1 MPAIPLL
8 HVDDDLLVVDKPAGM
23 LVVPA
28 PGRSGPTVVDAL
40 SRQLGQRVFAVH
52 RLDEDTTGALVV
64 ALTDA
69 ARAGLETQFAE
80 HLVERLYLALVRGAP
95 TPAAGR
101 IRSQL
106 RAEGDLVRVVTHGG
120 QNAIT
125 HYETLERRGRYT
137 LLCCRLE
144 TGRRNQIRAHL
155 QALGHPLAGDR
166 KYGFRSDG
174 QERFSRPMLHSWRV
188 RFRHPITGVEVRA
201 EAAPP
206 DARLVPPPGAKPGEV

>member
-1 MPAIPLL
+1 MSAIPLL
-8 HVDDDLLVVDKPAGM
+8 HVDDDLIVVDKPAGM

-52 RLDEDTTGALVV
+52 RLDEDTTGVLVV
-64 ALTDA
+64 ARTDA
-69 ARAGLETQFAE
+69 ARAGMEAQFAE

-106 RAEGDLVRVVTHGG
+106 RAEGDLMRVVTHGG

-174 QERFSRPMLHSWRV
+174 RERFPRPMLHSWRV
-188 RFRHPITGVEVRA
+188 RFRHPITGVEVQA
-201 EAAPP
+201 EAPPP
-206 DARLVPPPGAKPGEV
+206 DARLAPPPGG